1 MSQLLR
7 IDVYFDFIC
16 PWCLIGKRQLDKALA
31 LLREEAPDV
40 AVELR
45 WRGVQLLPQ
54 LPAGGMPF
62 DEFYVRRLGSPAA
75 VRERQAMVLQAA
87 ALAGAA
93 VDFSRIRVMPN
104 TADAHRVFEAACA
117 AATPEQAG
125 ALLERLFAA
134 HFSDGAYLGD
144 GAFLVAEAVAC
155 GVPEAALSQ
164 ALRGGHHPYVPQSPP
179 VAETTG
185 GVPCFVINDWLS
197 VSGAQSP
204 RILLSA
210 LRQALDAAHA

>member
-1 MSQLLR
+1 MNRLLR

-16 PWCLIGKRQLDKALA
+16 PWCLIGKRQLDTALA
-31 LLREEAPDV
+31 MLRESEPGV

-54 LPAGGMPF
+54 LSAGGMPF

-75 VRERQAMVLQAA
+75 VRDRQATVLKAG

-93 VDFSRIRVMPN
+93 IDFSRIRVMPN
-104 TADAHRVFEAACA
+104 TADAHRVFEAAGA
-117 AATPEQAG
+117 AATPDQAE

-134 HFSDGAYLGD
+134 HFSDGANLGD
-144 GAFLVAEAVAC
+144 GAFLVAEALAC
-155 GVPEAALSQ
+155 GVPPAALAQ
-164 ALRGGHHPYVPQSPP
+164 ALRGGHHPYVPQTPP

-185 GVPCFVINDWLS
+185 GVPCFVLNDWLS

-204 RILLSA
+204 HILLSA
-210 LRQALDAAHA
+210 MRQALEAAHA